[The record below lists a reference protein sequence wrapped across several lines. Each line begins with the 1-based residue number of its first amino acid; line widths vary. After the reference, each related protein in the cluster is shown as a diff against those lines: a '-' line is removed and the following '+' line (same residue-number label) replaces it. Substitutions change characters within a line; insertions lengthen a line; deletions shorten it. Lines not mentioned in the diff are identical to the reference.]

1 MNLKG
6 KTALEAVGQCIQVLY
21 DEGRSGLVPYL
32 GVVVYVERH
41 RCVLARR
48 VRAAHSYLFHQQLPL
63 PGCTLGHE
71 RSAISPY

>member
-48 VRAAHSYLFHQQLPL
+48 VRAAH
-63 PGCTLGHE
+63 
-71 RSAISPY
+71 